1 MLSRVV
7 RSLATMLI
15 GVLLVFLPE
24 NAVELLIRVLGVAF
38 LLPALISVVKL
49 FTTRNDAKTFAKVA
63 ISVINIGCIAFGTWL
78 LVSPKTFAE
87 LFILLLGVALLF
99 FGLFQLFVV
108 FSKRS
113 VKPMHWG
120 FLIVP
125 LLTVVTSVVVL
136 ANPFETVS
144 VVSVVIG
151 VCAFVTGCSDLVI
164 SLVIGKSKS
173 TDVEKTVDL

>member
-1 MLSRVV
+1 MLSNVI

-15 GVLLVFLPE
+15 GVLLLFLPE

-113 VKPMHWG
+113 VNMHWG